1 MITAIIGTHL
11 RRDVL
16 TLLLFLTP
24 FVVLAQA
31 PGSTTVYGG
40 PLQTVSLSAGSTLA
54 DAAETLYI
62 GPGTYVIDGTWEI
75 YSKNVV
81 IDPAAVLTGSG
92 TIHFYNPSV
101 AGGTGSPTLLD
112 GNNAAPLEVNLV
124 LDNPDGMQLKEIP
137 VPPDLSAAG
146 FGDNSGASTLQ
157 VGKDLLLATDGANV
171 FLGTGTVGDL
181 AFDADATISG
191 YSVNR
196 MVVTNNSTL
205 SHMTKQNQASAFVF
219 PVGIAAGDYT
229 PATVSPASATTIHVS
244 VQDYSASPPVIPA
257 PAKGMAR
264 TWQVFGDASVPA
276 TLTLQHNVVTN
287 GGSYTDASAFVTQYS
302 GSGWS
307 SPGTVD
313 YVSPG
318 IHTHT
323 GYSLPSTAGN
333 TAFFSKTSDAAAPLP
348 VTLVAFSATAEG
360 TSVKLAWRTS
370 QESNSDY
377 YAVQHSLDARTWR
390 TFGTLPAAG
399 ESQGFRS
406 YSLTDTEPADGVN
419 YYRLLMV
426 DKDRTA
432 RLSDVRSVVIE
443 KAAGLMVVYPNPATD
458 RIRVSSPTWSDVR
471 SVRVLSLQG
480 QVLTD
485 AGPATDISV
494 RHLAPGVYMVQMIRE
509 NGRIEQKKVIVA
521 R

>member
-1 MITAIIGTHL
+1 MHL

-16 TLLLFLTP
+16 MLLFFLTP
-24 FVVLAQA
+24 VVALAQA

-81 IDPAAVLTGSG
+81 IDPAAVITGSG
-92 TIHFYNPSV
+92 TIHFFNPSA
-101 AGGTGSPTLLD
+101 AGGAASQTLVD
-112 GNNAAPLEVNLV
+112 GNTAAPIDVNLV
-124 LDNPDGMQLKEIP
+124 LDNPDGLQLKEIP
-137 VPPDLSAAG
+137 VSPDLTAAG
-146 FGDNSGASTLQ
+146 FSDNPAASTLQ

-171 FLGTGTVGDL
+171 FLGTGTAGDL

-191 YSVNR
+191 YGVNR

-205 SHMTKQNQASAFVF
+205 SHMTKENLASAFVF

-229 PATVSPASATTIHVS
+229 PATVAPASATTIHVS

-276 TLTLQHNVVTN
+276 TLTLQHNVATN
-287 GGSYTDASAFVTQYS
+287 GSSYTDASAFVTQYN

-323 GYSLPSTAGN
+323 GYSLPSSADN
-333 TAFFSKTSDAAAPLP
+333 TAFFSKTSDAVTPLP
-348 VTLVAFSATAEG
+348 VTLVAFSATPEG
-360 TSVKLAWRTS
+360 PSVKLAWRTS

-377 YAVQHSLDARTWR
+377 YAVQHSLDARTWH
-390 TFGTLPAAG
+390 TLGTIPAAG
-399 ESQGFRS
+399 ESQGFRQ
-406 YSLTDTEPADGVN
+406 YGFTDGAPANGVN

-432 RLSDVRSVVIE
+432 KYSDVRSVEIQVVS
-443 KAAGLMVVYPNPATD
+443 GLKVYPNPVVD
-458 RIRVSSPTWSDVR
+458 RLSVTSPNWSDVR
-471 SVRVLSLQG
+471 SVRVVSLQG
-480 QVLTD
+480 QVVYED
-485 AGPATDISV
+485 GPVTEIGV
-494 RHLAPGVYMVQMIRE
+494 RHLAPGVYVLQLARS
-509 NGRIEQKKVIVA
+509 GGGVEQKKFVIV